1 MSTILSRNTKYP
13 KSFLKCKKLTYANLS
28 ATQHAT
34 GNCPEITGNPL
45 TSRQATAKTD
55 EGVEY
60 KGSRKTSN
68 LHIFLLLNPKKHSYH
83 THLENFSS
91 VVKLIFKDPQQEFLA
106 ITSDNAA
113 IPSWPVRTKEASSS
127 QWIDILGE
135 GSLNF
140 ENPILCK
147 ACVLLPSIR

>member
-1 MSTILSRNTKYP
+1 M
-13 KSFLKCKKLTYANLS
+13 
-28 ATQHAT
+28 T
-34 GNCPEITGNPL
+34 GNRL

-60 KGSRKTSN
+60 KGSRKISN

-113 IPSWPVRTKEASSS
+113 IPSWPVRTTKEASSS
-127 QWIDILGE
+127 QWKDILRE
-135 GSLNF
+135 SSLIF